1 MKDRSTVK
9 VVNIKGIPVLQPN
22 SVVNESD
29 KVIELDG
36 KTYNGFYISYNNYDT
51 KIYGDVT
58 TALVLGQMQKFY
70 ILNGDHRKQ
79 YEEIIEQGFLKC
91 LEYFK
96 NNISQ
101 ASKYS
106 DEV

>member
-1 MKDRSTVK
+1 MKDISTFK
-9 VVNIKGIPVLQPN
+9 VVHMGHIFYEDC

-29 KVIELDG
+29 QVIELDG
-36 KTYNGFYISYNNYDT
+36 KTYNGFYISYNSYDIAT
-51 KIYGDVT
+51 YGDVT

-79 YEEIIEQGFLKC
+79 YEEIIEQGFYKC

-96 NNISQ
+96 NNINQ
-101 ASKYS
+101 AHDNS
-106 DEV
+106 DEL